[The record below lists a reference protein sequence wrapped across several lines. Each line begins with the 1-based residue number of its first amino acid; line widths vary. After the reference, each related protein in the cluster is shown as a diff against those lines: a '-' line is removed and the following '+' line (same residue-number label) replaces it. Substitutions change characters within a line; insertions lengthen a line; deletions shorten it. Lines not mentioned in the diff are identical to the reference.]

1 VIGVRPSGRRAP
13 AGVGT
18 WPGVAEEAGVDVTVF
33 GGTGKIGLL
42 VLQRLLDDGHRVTA
56 LVRSPGKLD
65 LEHPDLHVV
74 VAELSDVDAVDRA
87 VEGADA
93 VISTLGPPIDPLL
106 TEMPLTEGTR
116 TIVAAMHRH
125 GVRRIVALS
134 TVSVPDPRDR
144 PSVLERLV
152 PIGIG
157 VLIPGA
163 LREVQGITEVISTSE
178 LDWTIARI
186 FAPVDNPSNHTLKAG
201 FLGRDAVGVP
211 MTRVDIAGFLVDQ
224 LTSDEFVGAAPAI
237 SN

>member
-1 VIGVRPSGRRAP
+1 
-13 AGVGT
+13 
-18 WPGVAEEAGVDVTVF
+18 VAEEAGVDVTVF
-33 GGTGKIGLL
+33 GGTGKIGRL

-56 LVRSPGKLD
+56 LVRSPEKLD
-65 LEHPDLHVV
+65 VEHPDLLVV
-74 VAELSDVDAVDRA
+74 VAELSEVDAVDRA

-201 FLGRDAVGVP
+201 FLGRDDIGVP

>member
-1 VIGVRPSGRRAP
+1 M
-13 AGVGT
+13 
-18 WPGVAEEAGVDVTVF
+18 DVTVF
-33 GGTGKIGLL
+33 GGTGKIGRL

-56 LVRSPGKLD
+56 LVRSPDKLD
-65 LEHPDLHVV
+65 PAHPDLHVV

-106 TEMPLTEGTR
+106 TEVPLTEGTR

-144 PSVLERLV
+144 PSVLERLL

-201 FLGRDAVGVP
+201 FLGRDDIGVP

>member
-1 VIGVRPSGRRAP
+1 M
-13 AGVGT
+13 
-18 WPGVAEEAGVDVTVF
+18 DVTVF
-33 GGTGKIGLL
+33 GGTGKIGRL

-56 LVRSPGKLD
+56 LVRSPDKLD
-65 LEHPDLHVV
+65 LAHADLQVV

-116 TIVAAMHRH
+116 TVVAAMHRH

-186 FAPVDNPSNHTLKAG
+186 FAPVDNPSNNTLKAG
-201 FLGRDAVGVP
+201 FLGRDDIGVP
-211 MTRVDIAGFLVDQ
+211 MTRVDIADFLVDQ

>member
-1 VIGVRPSGRRAP
+1 
-13 AGVGT
+13 
-18 WPGVAEEAGVDVTVF
+18 
-33 GGTGKIGLL
+33 
-42 VLQRLLDDGHRVTA
+42 
-56 LVRSPGKLD
+56 
-65 LEHPDLHVV
+65 
-74 VAELSDVDAVDRA
+74 
-87 VEGADA
+87 
-93 VISTLGPPIDPLL
+93 
-106 TEMPLTEGTR
+106 
-116 TIVAAMHRH
+116 
-125 GVRRIVALS
+125 
-134 TVSVPDPRDR
+134 
-144 PSVLERLV
+144 VLERLV

-201 FLGRDAVGVP
+201 FLGRDDVGVP